1 MRVRFRLMLVAV
13 LALTTVAVAD
23 AADFTFRVP
32 VSLHKIPAE
41 IKTLG
46 VSVQVFDAT
55 WDPAIP
61 NATEGRRVGFGGAWG
76 MTIENGEFSDTLVV
90 SFDASYDLRRR
101 PEEAVY
107 YQVGLA
113 LYGPPGYQGGYMN
126 AMALDGPYP
135 YDPDQPVLCDYFGRI
150 NEPAPARRKA
160 LLSPGLLQRIK
171 K

>member
-1 MRVRFRLMLVAV
+1 MRARSCMMLVVV
-13 LALTTVAVAD
+13 LAIAAAAVAN

-55 WDPAIP
+55 WDPALP
-61 NATEGRRVGFGGAWG
+61 SAVEGRCVGYGNAWG
-76 MTIENGEFSDTLVV
+76 MTIENGEFSDTVVV
-90 SFDASYDLRRR
+90 SFNASYDLRRR

-107 YQVGLA
+107 YKVGLA
-113 LYGPPGYQGGYMN
+113 LYGPPGYQGGCLN

-135 YDPDQPVLCDYFGRI
+135 YDPGQPILCTHFGRI
-150 NEPAPARRKA
+150 DEPAPARRKA
-160 LLSPGLLQRIK
+160 LLSPELLRRIK
-171 K
+171 R